1 MINLNKEN
9 QVALITCHECQNQ
22 VSTESK
28 NCPHCGARV
37 KKPNPL
43 KKEYSGK
50 PLSRGALLVIAFFVV
65 TFIGAKYIQSQKS
78 PEQLQS
84 EAVERQNYEKKK
96 AEDAIFRDQQLKRED
111 IAGEAIAAVRKTSR
125 NPDTVVWERIATNDD
140 ASVICIT
147 ARLENGFGGMVRE
160 KVAAVNGSFSN
171 KSSMWNKH
179 CANKSM
185 FNVTRNAEIMSRHL

>member
-1 MINLNKEN
+1 MNNLNKEN
-9 QVALITCHECQNQ
+9 LVALITCHECQNQ

-28 NCPHCGARV
+28 QCPNCGAKV

-43 KKEYSGK
+43 KKEYFNK
-50 PLSRGALLVIAFFVV
+50 PMSRGAKLFIATFFLMIVV
-65 TFIGAKYIQSQKS
+65 GQYIESQKS
-78 PEQLQS
+78 PEQKQR
-84 EAVERQNYEKKK
+84 EAAQRQAYEKKK
-96 AEDAIFRDQQLKRED
+96 AEDVIFRDQQLKRED

-171 KSSMWNKH
+171 KSKIWNKH